1 MALVRGPFSLYTL
14 ISLIEFC
21 NGTEKVALLMT
32 TKQAWIGFGILA
44 LIWGSSYLFI
54 RIGVEQMTPFQLVFM
69 RTGIAALG
77 LNLVIYGQGKRLP
90 TDGRSVRVL
99 LFLGIVNTVF
109 PVALITWGEQYIESG
124 LASVLQGTT
133 ALFSL
138 VIAHFAFVDERITW
152 RKVLGLLIG
161 FVGVVVLA
169 GRSGGAE
176 VTNGSALLHLLG
188 QLAIVGSS
196 LCYAIGGAYSR
207 KAMQNRLEPLVV
219 SAGAM
224 TVAAATT
231 GVIAYLA
238 PLWGGAAPVPWTQ
251 LTPRVLGAV
260 LVLGVANTFVAYLI
274 FYSLIAALGAART
287 AMITYVLP
295 VVGLLLGAIFLGEQ
309 VDIRLLIG
317 AILIIGSIGIV
328 NLKGASVLKRF
339 RAVSSTT

>member
-1 MALVRGPFSLYTL
+1 
-14 ISLIEFC
+14 
-21 NGTEKVALLMT
+21 MT
-32 TKQAWIGFGILA
+32 TKQAWVGFWLLA

-54 RIGVEQMTPFQLVFM
+54 RIGVEQMTPLQLVFM

-77 LNLVIYGQGKRLP
+77 LNLVIYVQGKRLP
-90 TDGRSVRVL
+90 TDGRSVRDL

-109 PVALITWGEQYIESG
+109 PFALITWGEQYIESG

-152 RKVLGLLIG
+152 RKVIGLLIG
-161 FVGVVVLA
+161 FLGVVVLA
-169 GRSGGAE
+169 SRSGGVE
-176 VTNGSALLHLLG
+176 VTSGNALLHLLG

-196 LCYAIGGAYSR
+196 LCYAGGGAYSR

-224 TVAAATT
+224 TVAAVIT
-231 GVIAYLA
+231 GTIAYLA
-238 PLWGGAAPVPWTQ
+238 PLWGGAAPVPWAD

-260 LVLGVANTFVAYLI
+260 LVLGVANTFVAYLL
-274 FYSLIAALGAART
+274 FYPLIAVLGASRT

-295 VVGLLLGAIFLGEQ
+295 VVGLLLGALFLGEP
-309 VDIRLLIG
+309 VDSRLLAG
-317 AILIIGSIGIV
+317 AILIIGSISIV
-328 NLKGASVLKRF
+328 NLKVATVLKRLGV
-339 RAVSSTT
+339 ASSATYT